1 MLPLPPPTP
10 PDTYR
15 QMRPQTHRRHI
26 LLRRATPPSSSRET
40 ADRSADRSASCRSRR
55 RSRRGQQWRS
65 RGSRSRRRRRSR
77 LRLRQRL
84 ILRRSVHGALRRA
97 SECVHTGDDVSDV
110 VWSLCDSLMSPS
122 RALEVDVIH
131 MYMHVCAYVY
141 GCMQYTCVY
150 VDIYTHV
157 YTCMNIYIYI
167 SQRCTPIHSYHY
179 SHTLVYRV
187 VYALSDIQV
196 YNVVYIYV

>member
-1 MLPLPPPTP
+1 
-10 PDTYR
+10 
-15 QMRPQTHRRHI
+15 
-26 LLRRATPPSSSRET
+26 
-40 ADRSADRSASCRSRR
+40 
-55 RSRRGQQWRS
+55 
-65 RGSRSRRRRRSR
+65 
-77 LRLRQRL
+77 
-84 ILRRSVHGALRRA
+84 
-97 SECVHTGDDVSDV
+97 
-110 VWSLCDSLMSPS
+110 
-122 RALEVDVIH
+122 

-196 YNVVYIYV
+196 YNVVYIYMYESCIRLIHIYMHIHTTYIHIYMHIHGDDKKGPRI